1 MRSLWVIVGAP
12 WYKAAGVGDVAF
24 EWSRVRAA
32 ERSWIMPYI
41 ARGNSGAIIAVF
53 KEENECAREHV
64 RPENREL
71 QAFLGQ
77 NRLADKARERTS
89 GRSKL
94 HQALRQSD
102 ADFVRVLDDLIS
114 LLLNKGTIVF
124 TDLPTEARQKL
135 MVRRRLRD
143 RARDLGGL
151 IGEAEEIRL
160 S

>member
-1 MRSLWVIVGAP
+1 
-12 WYKAAGVGDVAF
+12 
-24 EWSRVRAA
+24 
-32 ERSWIMPYI
+32 MPYI

>member
-1 MRSLWVIVGAP
+1 
-12 WYKAAGVGDVAF
+12 
-24 EWSRVRAA
+24 
-32 ERSWIMPYI
+32 MPYI
-41 ARGNSGAIIAVF
+41 ARGKNGAIIAVF
-53 KEENECAREHV
+53 KQENECAREHV
-64 RPENREL
+64 RPEDQEL

-77 NRLADKARERTS
+77 KMLADKARERAT

-102 ADFVRVLDDLIS
+102 ADFVRVLDDLITV
-114 LLLNKGTIVF
+114 LLNKGMIMF
-124 TDLPTEARQKL
+124 TDLPTDARQKL
-135 MVRRRLRD
+135 MNRRRLRD

>member
-1 MRSLWVIVGAP
+1 
-12 WYKAAGVGDVAF
+12 
-24 EWSRVRAA
+24 
-32 ERSWIMPYI
+32 MPYI

-53 KEENECAREHV
+53 KDENECAREHIS
-64 RPENREL
+64 PENREL

-102 ADFVRVLDDLIS
+102 ADFVRVLDDLVY
-114 LLLNKGTIVF
+114 LLLNKGMIMF

-135 MVRRRLRD
+135 MIRRRLRD
-143 RARDLGGL
+143 RARDLSGL
-151 IGEAEEIRL
+151 VSEAEEIRL

>member
-1 MRSLWVIVGAP
+1 
-12 WYKAAGVGDVAF
+12 
-24 EWSRVRAA
+24 
-32 ERSWIMPYI
+32 MPYI

-71 QAFLGQ
+71 QAYLGQ
-77 NRLADKARERTS
+77 NRLFDKARERTS

>member
-1 MRSLWVIVGAP
+1 
-12 WYKAAGVGDVAF
+12 
-24 EWSRVRAA
+24 
-32 ERSWIMPYI
+32 MPYI
-41 ARGNSGAIIAVF
+41 ARGNSSAIIAVF
-53 KEENECAREHV
+53 KEENECAHEHV
-64 RPENREL
+64 HPENREL

-77 NRLADKARERTS
+77 TKLADKARERTS

-102 ADFVRVLDDLIS
+102 ADFVRVLDDLVY
-114 LLLNKGTIVF
+114 LLLNKGMIVF

-143 RARDLGGL
+143 RARDLSGL
-151 IGEAEEIRL
+151 VSEAEEIRL

>member
-1 MRSLWVIVGAP
+1 
-12 WYKAAGVGDVAF
+12 
-24 EWSRVRAA
+24 
-32 ERSWIMPYI
+32 MPYI

-114 LLLNKGTIVF
+114 ILLNKGTIVF

>member
-1 MRSLWVIVGAP
+1 
-12 WYKAAGVGDVAF
+12 
-24 EWSRVRAA
+24 
-32 ERSWIMPYI
+32 MPYI
-41 ARGNSGAIIAVF
+41 ARGNSGTIIAVF

-64 RPENREL
+64 SPENREL

-89 GRSKL
+89 DRSKL

-102 ADFVRVLDDLIS
+102 ADFVRVLDDLVY
-114 LLLNKGTIVF
+114 LLLNKGMIMF

-135 MVRRRLRD
+135 MIRRRLRD
-143 RARDLGGL
+143 RARDLSGL
-151 IGEAEEIRL
+151 VSEAEEIRL

>member
-1 MRSLWVIVGAP
+1 
-12 WYKAAGVGDVAF
+12 
-24 EWSRVRAA
+24 
-32 ERSWIMPYI
+32 MPYI

-53 KEENECAREHV
+53 KEENECAREHIS
-64 RPENREL
+64 PENREL

-114 LLLNKGTIVF
+114 LLLNKGTIMF